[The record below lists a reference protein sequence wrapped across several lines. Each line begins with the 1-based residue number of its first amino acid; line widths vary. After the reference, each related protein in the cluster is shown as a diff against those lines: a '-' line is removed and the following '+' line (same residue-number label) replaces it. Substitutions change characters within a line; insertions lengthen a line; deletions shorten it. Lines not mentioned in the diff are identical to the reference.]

1 MNFLSDTCHLFIR
14 HVRATL
20 RMPVFLIISIV
31 QPILWMLLFGQLFR
45 AVTTLPGFGSES
57 FVQFLAPGIVIMSA
71 IFGSAYSGMGILND
85 IDRGVMDRMLATPAS
100 RLALIA
106 ARIVHA
112 GVTVM
117 LQAGII
123 LVIAFLL
130 GARPRNGVVSI
141 VLVLLAASL
150 AGASFAGISNGVA
163 ILTRRAETLMALM
176 NFTVLPMT
184 FLSSMIMSKALMPGW
199 IHSVTFYNPVDWAV
213 TMSRGG
219 FEGLG
224 AGAVVTPCLLLIA
237 LSVICG
243 TLATRAFRVYRRTL

>member
-1 MNFLSDTCHLFIR
+1 MNFIADTYHLFVR
-14 HVRATL
+14 MVRATM

-71 IFGSAYSGMGILND
+71 IFGSAYSGMGILQD
-85 IDRGVMDRMLATPAS
+85 IDRGVMDRLLATPAS

-117 LQAGII
+117 AQGGII
-123 LVIAFLL
+123 LVIAYLL
-130 GARPRNGVVSI
+130 GARPRNGVISI
-141 VLVLLAASL
+141 VLVLVAASL
-150 AGASFAGISNGVA
+150 AGASFAGISNGMA
-163 ILTRRAETLMALM
+163 ILTRRPETLMALM

-184 FLSSMIMSKALMPGW
+184 FLSSMIMSKNLMPAW
-199 IHSVTFYNPVDWAV
+199 IRSVTAYNPVDWAV
-213 TMSRGG
+213 SMSRGG

-224 AGAVVTPCLLLIA
+224 LRAIFYPSLLLIA
-237 LSVICG
+237 LAIVCG
-243 TLATRAFRVYRRTL
+243 TLATKAFGVYRRTL